1 MGNESHDFLPE
12 LGDQGGPQPGPSWAN
27 KAWPLTGADAE
38 SDWTQA
44 LDPTAMAVAV
54 KAAAEKA
61 GKATDPKA
69 IEQAAAD
76 SIRAMLLIRLYRVRG
91 HLAAELDPLG
101 ISNRELPEDLQLASH
116 GFAGQEDREVYVGGL
131 MGRDWVNICTSPMWR
146 NAASSR
152 SGSKDP
158 KRSSSSRPRASARS
172 SPP

>member
-116 GFAGQEDREVYVGGL
+116 GFAVPPENSWKITRYGL
-131 MGRDWVNICTSPMWR
+131 AITF
-146 NAASSR
+146 ASTL
-152 SGSKDP
+152 
-158 KRSSSSRPRASARS
+158 SRPRWAM
-172 SPP
+172 P